1 MLGKHWCNAKKT
13 EFSYLDSPKLWYIW
27 RLQMSSPVRLQLVV
41 FGLEAAAPA
50 TDGVLDLGFL
60 KLQR

>member
-1 MLGKHWCNAKKT
+1 MLDKHWCNVKRT
-13 EFSYLDSPKLWYIW
+13 EISYLDSPKLWYIW

-41 FGLEAAAPA
+41 FELKAAALV

-60 KLQR
+60 KSQR